1 MRKIMILAISAIF
14 VANMSAQ
21 ECKKE
26 GFDGKKLSKEERVE
40 FKIKRLTDELMLSDQ
55 QATKFAVTFR
65 EYSAK
70 LDELFEANKPA
81 KPEPG
86 KTLSD
91 AELDKMAKAR
101 FEGFKSLA
109 DLQAQY
115 YDKFRKDLSARQVG
129 KVMRLEEPFGP
140 KHCCGKHEGPKFDG
154 KKCDKQHGHKHF
166 EGPKPMPQ
174 FEPKAE

>member
-55 QATKFAVTFR
+55 QAAKFAVTFR

-70 LDELFEANKPA
+70 LCVIR
-81 KPEPG
+81 G
-86 KTLSD
+86 
-91 AELDKMAKAR
+91 
-101 FEGFKSLA
+101 
-109 DLQAQY
+109 Q
-115 YDKFRKDLSARQVG
+115 
-129 KVMRLEEPFGP
+129 
-140 KHCCGKHEGPKFDG
+140 
-154 KKCDKQHGHKHF
+154 
-166 EGPKPMPQ
+166 
-174 FEPKAE
+174 